1 MFNTIIR
8 QPDFLEIQTENG
20 WQKAEKN
27 GETFNCSA
35 AEVCLKKVN
44 DTLDVILNETIE
56 PVCRIRIRWYADFSN
71 IKRILGDAAGVEIGD
86 LAWMPIVPE
95 KHWAWYIQCFDGV
108 LTHGYGVKTGCNS
121 FCFWQFD
128 QEGVTLLVDVRNG
141 ACGVNLKSPLNCATV
156 VEREG
161 KETENPY
168 NACKAFCKLMCDKP
182 NIPNRPVFG
191 LNNWYYA
198 YGNISRESVMEDTK
212 VCMELCANTQ
222 HRPFMLIDDGWQLYR
237 TKDYI
242 GGPFTPSEKF
252 GDMAE
257 LAGKMSDM
265 GCEPGLWIRPLLT
278 KEKFPEHCYH
288 PRRIGAG
295 GGDFLDPSKD
305 DVLEYVSNLV
315 SGVAANGYKMIKYD
329 FTAPDML
336 TDDILDEVY
345 LTERLTQDGWHFDD
359 TSVTNAQII
368 LKLYRTIQEA
378 AGDTLI
384 MGCNTYNHLAAG
396 IHQIQRSCLDTSG
409 NNWNTTRKMGP
420 NPLAF
425 RMPQNKNFFIADPD
439 CAAITEKVP
448 IEMNL
453 RFFEACALSG
463 ESLFISVTPG
473 MLNAEQKKRLN
484 DSFLIAD
491 KGSESEPLDWMDTT
505 CPKRFLSNGKEYKF
519 DWYDFTNGVNIFK
532 KIY

>member
-1 MFNTIIR
+1 MFNSIIR
-8 QPDFLEIQTENG
+8 LPDFLEIQTENG
-20 WQKAEKN
+20 WQKAEKSS
-27 GETFNCSA
+27 ETFNCAA
-35 AEVCLKKVN
+35 AEVCIKRVK
-44 DTLDVILNETIE
+44 DALDVILNETLE
-56 PVCRIRIRWYADFSN
+56 PVCRIRLRWYADFSG
-71 IKRILGDAAGVEIGD
+71 IKRILGDAAGVEFGD

-95 KHWAWYIQCFDGV
+95 KHWAWYIQCFDGTF
-108 LTHGYGVKTGCNS
+108 THCYGVKTGCNS

-128 QEGVTLLVDVRNG
+128 QEGVTLLLDVRNG
-141 ACGVNLKSPLNCATV
+141 ACGVTLKSPLNCATI

-182 NIPNRPVFG
+182 NISERPIFG

-198 YGNISRESVMEDTK
+198 YGNITKESVMEDTR
-212 VCMELCANTQ
+212 VCMELCANTN

-237 TKDYI
+237 TNDYI
-242 GGPFTPSEKF
+242 GGPFTPSDKF

-265 GCEPGLWIRPLLT
+265 GSEPGLWIRPLLT

-288 PRRIGAG
+288 PRKTGAG

-315 SGVAANGYKMIKYD
+315 SGVVKNGYKMIKYD

-336 TDDILDEVY
+336 TDDIYDEVY

-359 TSVTNAQII
+359 ISVTNAQII
-368 LKLYRTIQEA
+368 LKLYRTIQDA
-378 AGDTLI
+378 AGKSLV

-409 NNWNTTRKMGP
+409 NDWNVTRKNGV

-448 IEMNL
+448 TEMNL

-473 MLNAEQKKRLN
+473 MLTAEQKKRLN

-491 KGSESEPLDWMDTT
+491 KGSECEPLDWMDTS

-519 DWYDFTNGVNIFK
+519 NWYDLTNGVNIF
-532 KIY
+532 